1 MSYLTSPL
9 LAKHDRS
16 GFNSGVPSLD
26 AYLKNQVNQ
35 DIKKRLAAC
44 FVTANDKGLVTGFY
58 TLSSSSVSI
67 ENAPE
72 EIKKK
77 LPKAYKELPAILLGR
92 LAIDQKMQGEGL
104 GKLLLMDAM
113 KRCFELSAVLGS
125 WALIVDPIDE
135 HARSFYNKYG
145 FVLLS
150 TGRMFLP
157 MKTIESLFR

>member
-1 MSYLTSPL
+1 
-9 LAKHDRS
+9 
-16 GFNSGVPSLD
+16 
-26 AYLKNQVNQ
+26 VNQ

-58 TLSSSSVSI
+58 TLSSASISI
-67 ENAPE
+67 EEAPD
-72 EIKKK
+72 EIKNK
-77 LPKAYKELPAILLGR
+77 LPKAYKHLPAILLGR
-92 LAIDQKMQGEGL
+92 LAVDQKLQGTGI

-113 KRCFELSAVLGS
+113 KRCFELSTVLGS

-135 HARSFYNKYG
+135 KARSFYKKYG
-145 FVLLS
+145 FVPLS